1 MEIIVSAAAVAVA
14 LAAVLLLSR
23 ISRENARLH
32 ETVRALETRLAEH
45 TLKVVETSRN
55 AEDKLTAE
63 LGQTL
68 NLLYSLQASL
78 QADRQI
84 QERIDQ
90 QTRSLFQVI
99 LGSASKGKA
108 GEEML
113 REQLAKFPPDMIQRD
128 FKVGNAPVEFALV
141 MRNGKRVSI
150 DCKFGASREL
160 EALEA
165 CTDPRQVEELRRA
178 ILRVFEKRVAEARKY
193 IDETTTLPFAVAAV
207 PDAAYPIVAKI
218 SHAAYH
224 NDRVIV
230 VPVSLAVPYL
240 LSLYSL
246 YGRYGDGIDLAA
258 IQSFLDA
265 LEAHCRGI
273 EKEIE
278 ATEQGR
284 KIIENASHEVRRKL
298 DEIRKALASLRE
310 PETKTVGSEL

>member
-1 MEIIVSAAAVAVA
+1 MVSVAALVAA
-14 LAAVLLLSR
+14 LAAVLVLSR
-23 ISRENARLH
+23 LCRENARLH
-32 ETVRALETRLAEH
+32 DTVRALETKLAEH
-45 TLKVVETSRN
+45 TLKVVETSRD
-55 AEDKLTAE
+55 AESKLAAE

-68 NLLYSLQASL
+68 TIVHSLQASL
-78 QADRQI
+78 QASRQT

-113 REQLAKFPPDMIQRD
+113 REQLSKFPPDMIQRD
-128 FKVGNAPVEFALV
+128 FKVGNAPVEFALL
-141 MRNGKRVSI
+141 MRNGKRVAI
-150 DCKFGASREL
+150 DCKFGAAREL

-165 CTDPRQVEELRRA
+165 ATDPQEVEELRRA
-178 ILRVFEKRVAEARKY
+178 IVRVFEKRVVEARKY

-207 PDAAYPIVAKI
+207 PDAAYPVVAKI

-224 NDRVIV
+224 NDRVII

-246 YGRYGDGIDLAA
+246 YGRYGDAIDIAA
-258 IQSFLDA
+258 MQSFLDG

-273 EKEIE
+273 EKEVE

-284 KIIENASHEVRRKL
+284 KIVENASYEVRRKL
-298 DEIRKALASLRE
+298 GEIRKAITSLRE
-310 PETKTVGSEL
+310 LEEKTISSEF